1 MHPSASSTS
10 SHRPHPSAHSIWP
23 YVWLGL
29 LSHVFWGSYPALAKR
44 AVEELPK
51 FSLLLLASAT
61 TLLVGLALAFWR
73 ERLRPRQLWGV
84 MRSEPVLWA
93 LAVVVAVRSVTN
105 ILSIALTRAVWVA
118 MIGLLTPF
126 LVAMIG
132 DWLYGE
138 TAPRYTYRAM
148 LISTAGAILVIVPDW
163 SQVGAGFSQRDL
175 LGLLVAAT
183 SSLLLAFY
191 MQLVRRSH
199 LRQVTHG
206 LILTQQALAMSL
218 AFAILTLAAREDWG
232 QWRTA
237 SSGALLAA
245 LGVIWLAQVGGNV
258 LQIFAIGGA
267 GAALVTSLMGLRLVS
282 ALVVGG
288 WLLGEE
294 LTSASQW
301 LGAAIVVATVTVYLW
316 LQSRP

>member
-1 MHPSASSTS
+1 MG
-10 SHRPHPSAHSIWP
+10 
-23 YVWLGL
+23 V

-44 AVEELPK
+44 AVEEVPK
-51 FSLLLLASAT
+51 FSLLLLASLA
-61 TLLVGLALAFWR
+61 TLLVGLILVHFR
-73 ERLRPRQLWGV
+73 ERLRTRQVWGV

-93 LAVVVAVRSVTN
+93 LAVVVAARAVTN

-126 LVAMIG
+126 IVAMIG
-132 DWLYGE
+132 AWLYGE
-138 TAPRYTYRAM
+138 AAPRYTYRAM
-148 LISTAGAILVIVPDW
+148 LLSTAGAILVIVPDW
-163 SQVGAGFSQRDL
+163 SQVSAGFTPRDV
-175 LGLLVAAT
+175 LGLIVAGT

-218 AFAILTLAAREDWG
+218 AFAVLTVATGEDWG
-232 QWRTA
+232 QWSTA
-237 SSGALLAA
+237 SPAALLAA

-267 GAALVTSLMGLRLVS
+267 GASLITSLMGLRLVS
-282 ALVVGG
+282 ALVVAGL
-288 WLLGEE
+288 LLGEQ
-294 LTSASQW
+294 LVAPGQW
-301 LGAAIVVATVTVYLW
+301 LGAAIVVGTVTGYLW
-316 LQSRP
+316 LQRRP

>member
-1 MHPSASSTS
+1 MG
-10 SHRPHPSAHSIWP
+10 
-23 YVWLGL
+23 V

-44 AVEELPK
+44 AVEEVPK
-51 FSLLLLASAT
+51 FSLLLLASLA
-61 TLLVGLALAFWR
+61 TLLVGLILVHFR
-73 ERLRPRQLWGV
+73 ERLRTRQVWGV

-93 LAVVVAVRSVTN
+93 LAVVVAARAVTN

-126 LVAMIG
+126 IVAMIG
-132 DWLYGE
+132 AWLYGE
-138 TAPRYTYRAM
+138 AAPRYTYRAM
-148 LISTAGAILVIVPDW
+148 LLSTAGAILVIVPDW
-163 SQVGAGFSQRDL
+163 SQVSAGFTPRDV
-175 LGLLVAAT
+175 LGLIVAGT

-218 AFAILTLAAREDWG
+218 AFAVLTVATSEDWG
-232 QWRTA
+232 QWSTA
-237 SSGALLAA
+237 SPAALLAA

-267 GAALVTSLMGLRLVS
+267 GASLITSLMGLRLVS
-282 ALVVGG
+282 ALVVAGL
-288 WLLGEE
+288 LLGEQ
-294 LTSASQW
+294 LVAPGQW
-301 LGAAIVVATVTVYLW
+301 LGAAIVVGTVTGYLW
-316 LQSRP
+316 LQRRP